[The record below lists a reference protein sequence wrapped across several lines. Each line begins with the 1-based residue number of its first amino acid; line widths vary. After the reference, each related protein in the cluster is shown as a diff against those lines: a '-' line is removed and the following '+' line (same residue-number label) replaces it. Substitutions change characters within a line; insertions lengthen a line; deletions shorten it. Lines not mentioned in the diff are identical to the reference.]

1 MWNGDYKFLLR
12 NLILKDF
19 RIRYRNMSLGVFW
32 SLLNPLVMV
41 AVFTVVFTKF
51 FAAPAPNYPLFLL
64 CGLIPFN
71 FFSSAWAAGTQS
83 IVDNAGFI
91 KRVPVPREVFPMAT
105 VLSVAVQSVLQAIIL
120 IVFAVAAGKYPNVH
134 WVWLPVIG
142 MLLVA
147 VASGFALVFS
157 AVNVYIRDTRY
168 VVESAVTILFWLV
181 PIFYPLT
188 AVPVQW
194 QNLYLMNPV
203 SCAIVAVR
211 NVILDAAP
219 PTISVL
225 MRLSVFAGA
234 MYVAGWLVFRS
245 LKARFYNYL

>member
-41 AVFTVVFTKF
+41 GVFTIVFTHF

-71 FFSSAWAAGTQS
+71 FFSNAWSAGTQS
-83 IVDNAGFI
+83 IVDNAPFI
-91 KRVPVPREVFPMAT
+91 KRMPAPREVFPIAT
-105 VLSVAVQSVLQAIIL
+105 VLAGCIQSLLQVTIL
-120 IVFAVAAGKYPNVH
+120 IAFAIAAGKYPNIH
-134 WVWLPVIG
+134 WVWLPIIW

-168 VVESAVTILFWLV
+168 VVESALTILFWLV
-181 PIFYPLT
+181 PIFYPFT
-188 AVPVQW
+188 SVPPQW
-194 QNLYLMNPV
+194 RNLYMMNPV
-203 SCAIVAVR
+203 ACAIVAVR
-211 NVILDAAP
+211 NVILDATP
-219 PTISVL
+219 PAIDVL
-225 MRLSVFAGA
+225 MRLSVIAGA
-234 MYVAGWLVFRS
+234 TYVTGWLVFRS